1 MALGRVPLLYSTQN
15 SGACVDHRDFPSDRI
30 VELATTATGDMWLAH
45 HSPRATTDTD
55 PPDPDYFSIWSLL
68 LPKTQH
74 GVVRPE
80 LQFVRRSALSHAGE
94 RLALIH
100 GAPPVHLSIANAGTG
115 KISARQKSRSVVL
128 VVR

>member
-15 SGACVDHRDFPSDRI
+15 SGACVDHRDFPSDMI

-55 PPDPDYFSIWSLL
+55 PPDPDYFSIWSLP
-68 LPKTQH
+68 LPKTPH